1 MVTRLCLAADL
12 PKPVVV
18 ISSQRQPNSWI
29 VWPGGGHYRLHVT
42 EGLLAVLEPSE
53 LEAVVAHELA
63 HVAHRD
69 AAVMTVVGGPGA
81 VVLRGG
87 FRVGRGGLWFG
98 VSSAR

>member
-12 PKPVVV
+12 PKPMVV
-18 ISSQRQPNSWI
+18 ISSQRHPNSWI
-29 VWPGGGHYRLHVT
+29 AWTGGGHSRLHVT

-69 AAVMTVVGGPGA
+69 AAVMTVVGGPGEA
-81 VVLRGG
+81 LRNGG
-87 FRVGRGGLWFG
+87 GHAGRGRGR
-98 VSSAR
+98 SAH